1 MQDLNSNQPSLSV
14 IAIIVGFLGVA
25 LLGAIPV
32 QAQTLIMP
40 GESIVLNTA
49 DQAPVCSGQ
58 DSGAP
63 VTRDCQTNGRH
74 LDVVVVSGISADE
87 LLDPQTGSAIATLS
101 NEILIPD
108 STTGSQVLPVQ
119 IATEVSWSGA
129 LIVGGF
135 NNTFAQVIA
144 TLQVRDTT
152 TGLVVASDTFL
163 FERADATLT
172 LDVLSI
178 GSGAR
183 IANSTGTDITA
194 FLVRGR
200 TYAIE
205 VEAKCDM
212 AVPLLGAAA
221 CTFFDNVNAGDLV
234 FSSLFIGD
242 GFDIGAITVSVESD
256 PVEQLLGN

>member
-144 TLQVRDTT
+144 DAAGQGYDDRPGGGERHVPVRSAPTRPSPWMCSRSAA
-152 TGLVVASDTFL
+152 GPESP
-163 FERADATLT
+163 
-172 LDVLSI
+172 
-178 GSGAR
+178 
-183 IANSTGTDITA
+183 TA
-194 FLVRGR
+194 PGR
-200 TYAIE
+200 TSRRFWCGGGHTRSRSRPSAIWR
-205 VEAKCDM
+205 C
-212 AVPLLGAAA
+212 L
-221 CTFFDNVNAGDLV
+221 C
-234 FSSLFIGD
+234 
-242 GFDIGAITVSVESD
+242 
-256 PVEQLLGN
+256 